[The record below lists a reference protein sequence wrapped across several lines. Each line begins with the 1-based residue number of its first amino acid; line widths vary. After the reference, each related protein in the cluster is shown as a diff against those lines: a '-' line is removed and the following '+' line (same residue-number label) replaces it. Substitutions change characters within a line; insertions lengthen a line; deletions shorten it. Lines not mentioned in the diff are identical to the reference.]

1 MQKLWTHAKKSDP
14 CKNVFDPRIPRKTYN
29 PLKMLTQV
37 KNVFDPRNPRKT
49 YNPLITSKLNF

>member
-1 MQKLWTHAKKSDP
+1 MLTQV
-14 CKNVFDPRIPRKTYN
+14 KNVFDLRNPRKTYN